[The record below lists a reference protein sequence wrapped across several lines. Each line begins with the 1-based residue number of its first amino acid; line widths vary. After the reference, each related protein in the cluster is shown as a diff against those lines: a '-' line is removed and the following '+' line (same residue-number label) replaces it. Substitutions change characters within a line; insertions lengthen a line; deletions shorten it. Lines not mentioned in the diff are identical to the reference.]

1 MKIYVYTDGASR
13 GNPGV
18 SASGYCILDESHK
31 QICLNAFSNGV
42 CTNNA
47 AEYSA
52 VIAALKK
59 VLDLFGEEVEV
70 VLASDSSVV
79 INQLAGSYK
88 TKSPNLKKFNDEAS
102 KLVRRFRGH
111 RLLNVRRE
119 NKYVSLVDRELNL
132 FLDRN

>member
-13 GNPGV
+13 GNPGI
-18 SASGYCILDESHK
+18 SASGYCILDENHK

-59 VLDLFGEEVEV
+59 VLELFGEGVEV

-79 INQLAGSYK
+79 INQLTGSYK
-88 TKSPNLKKFNDEAS
+88 TKSTNLKKFNDEAS
-102 KLVRRFRGH
+102 KLVRGFRVH